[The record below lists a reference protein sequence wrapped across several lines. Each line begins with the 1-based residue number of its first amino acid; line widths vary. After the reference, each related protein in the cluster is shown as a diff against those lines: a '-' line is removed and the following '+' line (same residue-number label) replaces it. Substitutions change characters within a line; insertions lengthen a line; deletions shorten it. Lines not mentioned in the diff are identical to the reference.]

1 MVMEARFRP
10 SLALAPTPMVALR
23 LDPGDP
29 VVWCKL
35 EYLNPSGSTKDRIAV
50 HILEK
55 ARRSGVLRTGGMVV
69 EASSGSTSI
78 ALAMACARL
87 DLRFTAFIPDTAT
100 NERAL
105 MIQAYGG
112 KVHRVAG
119 GMPEVIAVAARF
131 AGETGAFAARQFE
144 NPDNAEAHRW
154 HTAAEIL
161 AQLPGLAIDAV
172 VSGVGTG
179 GTLVGLHGGLCDGGH
194 DPIPVA
200 AMPVGPLDGGNAE
213 CCSMCF
219 SKAVPGVIECCSV
232 IYQRWKETGAAAK
245 LREVVVGEDECM
257 EVTRRLWAMGH
268 PAGPSSGLNL
278 AAALATARE
287 LGPGAVVV
295 TVFPDRMERYFSHRV
310 FDGLREW

>member
-1 MVMEARFRP
+1 
-10 SLALAPTPMVALR
+10 MVALR

-29 VVWCKL
+29 VIWCKL
-35 EYLNPSGSTKDRIAV
+35 EYLNPSGSTKDRIAA

-55 ARRSGVLRTGGMVV
+55 ARRSGVLPPGGMVV

-112 KVHRVAG
+112 TVHRVTG
-119 GMPEVIAVAARF
+119 SMSEVIAAAARY
-131 AGETGAFAARQFE
+131 AAETGAFAARQFE

-161 AQLPGLAIDAV
+161 AQLPGLAIDAI

-179 GTLVGLHGGLCDGGH
+179 GTLVGLHEGLRDGGH
-194 DPIPVA
+194 DPIAVA
-200 AMPVGPLDGGNAE
+200 AMPVDPLDGGNAE
-213 CCSMCF
+213 CCSMRF
-219 SKAVPGVIECCSV
+219 SKAVPGVIECCS
-232 IYQRWKETGAAAK
+232 ILYQQWKEAGGALK
-245 LREVVVGEDECM
+245 LRELAVDEGECM
-257 EVTRRLWAMGH
+257 ELTRRLWAMGH

-287 LGPGAVVV
+287 LGPHAVVV

-310 FDGLREW
+310 FDGLRGA